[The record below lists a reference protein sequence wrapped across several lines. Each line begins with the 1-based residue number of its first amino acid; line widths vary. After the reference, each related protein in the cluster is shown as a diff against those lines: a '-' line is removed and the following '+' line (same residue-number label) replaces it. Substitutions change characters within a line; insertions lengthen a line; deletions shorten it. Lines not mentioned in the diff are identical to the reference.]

1 MSKHS
6 PPASQPARRVAETV
20 AAAAR
25 DREAILRVAADYIES
40 WFEGDA
46 ERMRQSLH
54 PNLVK
59 RSLDREGIGAE
70 PTLDTIGAEDM
81 VRATGAGRGT
91 KYPRGHNAT
100 ILDLNDDMAAVRVT
114 STPYVEYLHVARF
127 GRQWLIV
134 NVLWQRRA
142 ESAPDR

>member
-1 MSKHS
+1 
-6 PPASQPARRVAETV
+6 VAETV
-20 AAAAR
+20 TAAAR

-54 PNLVK
+54 PDLVK
-59 RSLDREGIGAE
+59 RSLDRGGLAAE

-81 VRATGAGRGT
+81 VSAAGAGRGT
-91 KYPRGHNAT
+91 KYPRGQTVT
-100 ILDLNDDMAAVRVT
+100 ILDLHNDVASVKVSSA
-114 STPYVEYLHVARF
+114 PYIEYLHVARF
-127 GRQWLIV
+127 GRSWLIV

>member
-1 MSKHS
+1 
-6 PPASQPARRVAETV
+6 V
-20 AAAAR
+20 AAAR

-54 PNLVK
+54 PDLVK
-59 RSLDREGIGAE
+59 RSLDPGGLAGE
-70 PTLDTIGAEDM
+70 PKLETIGADDM
-81 VRATGAGRGT
+81 VSATGAGRGT
-91 KYPRGHNAT
+91 KYPRGHDVA
-100 ILDLNDDMAAVRVT
+100 ILDLYDDMATVRVT
-114 STPYVEYLHVARF
+114 STPYVEYLHLARF
-127 GRQWLIV
+127 GGRWLIV

>member
-1 MSKHS
+1 
-6 PPASQPARRVAETV
+6 V
-20 AAAAR
+20 AAAR

-54 PNLVK
+54 PDLVK
-59 RSLDREGIGAE
+59 RSLDPGGLAGDPKLE
-70 PTLDTIGAEDM
+70 TIGAEDM
-81 VRATGAGRGT
+81 VSATGAGRGT
-91 KYPRGHNAT
+91 KYPRGHDGA
-100 ILDLNDDMAAVRVT
+100 ILDLYDDMATVRVT
-114 STPYVEYLHVARF
+114 STPYVEYLHLARF
-127 GRQWLIV
+127 GGRWLIV

>member
-1 MSKHS
+1 M
-6 PPASQPARRVAETV
+6 AEIV

-25 DREAILRVAADYIES
+25 DRASISRVAADYIEA

-46 ERMRQSLH
+46 ERMRRSLH
-54 PNLVK
+54 PDLVK
-59 RSLDREGIGAE
+59 RSLERGGFAGETKLE
-70 PTLDTIGAEDM
+70 TMGAEDM

-91 KYPRGHNAT
+91 KYPRGHDVA
-100 ILDLNDDMAAVRVT
+100 ILDLYDDMATVKVT
-114 STPYVEYLHVARF
+114 STPYVEYLQVARF
-127 GRQWLIV
+127 GGSWLIV